1 MPIHAAPPPGH
12 ADAQAAPAHA
22 PRAVRVLSYVESL
35 TPHLFVPS
43 RTRPVRAKHRELR
56 ADTQVRPHS
65 HPWAQVAISTT
76 GVLRLTVPDGAYI
89 VPPSRA
95 LWIPPGVE
103 HAVTMVED
111 ADLRTLYF
119 HQPPGRCGPGVARTQ
134 EEPWR
139 QCRVLEVS
147 DLLRALVREMPSEPD
162 DAPPLP
168 PELLHRERHLS
179 ALILDE
185 LRRASSVRLGVDLP
199 RDKRLRHLC
208 EAVIADPTRHATRA
222 RARARWRAC
231 SARSS
236 PAPSRS
242 GASRSSW
249 RAPWPWP
256 RAAGPSTRSRPSW
269 ATTAPAP
276 SAPWCAAPWGWRRG
290 GSWGHEPRAG
300 GGAQAKSGP
309 GAASAWHAGNAPG
322 SARQR
327 AGGGRVQAARHGQ
340 ALLLLEL
347 AQRAGRLRA
356 G

>member
-1 MPIHAAPPPGH
+1 MPSPSLPRPAPPP
-12 ADAQAAPAHA
+12 AEPVAASTAG
-22 PRAVRVLSYVESL
+22 RAARPVRVLSYVESL

-43 RTRPVRAKHRELR
+43 RERPVRAKHRELR

-76 GVLRLTVPDGAYI
+76 GVLRLTVPRGTYI

-119 HQPPGRCGPGVARTQ
+119 YQPPGRCGPAVARAQ

-147 DLLRALVREMPSEPD
+147 ELLRAVVREMPTDPD
-162 DAPPLP
+162 DGAPPP

-208 EAVIADPTRHATRA
+208 EAVLADPTRHDTLADWARDTGASPRTVARLFRQELGSTFTQWRQQVILA
-222 RARARWRAC
+222 RAVAL
-231 SARSS
+231 
-236 PAPSRS
+236 
-242 GASRSSW
+242 
-249 RAPWPWP
+249 
-256 RAAGPSTRSRPSW
+256 AAGRKPINQIAAELGYNS
-269 ATTAPAP
+269 P
-276 SAPWCAAPWGWRRG
+276 SAFSAMVRRAVG
-290 GSWGHEPRAG
+290 L
-300 GGAQAKSGP
+300 
-309 GAASAWHAGNAPG
+309 APG
-322 SARQR
+322 RFLGSP
-327 AGGGRVQAARHGQ
+327 
-340 ALLLLEL
+340 
-347 AQRAGRLRA
+347 
-356 G
+356 

>member
-1 MPIHAAPPPGH
+1 MPSPSLSRPAPPP
-12 ADAQAAPAHA
+12 AEPVAASTAG
-22 PRAVRVLSYVESL
+22 RAARPVRVLSYVESL

-43 RTRPVRAKHRELR
+43 RERPVRAKHRELR

-76 GVLRLTVPDGAYI
+76 GVLRLTVPRGTYI

-119 HQPPGRCGPGVARTQ
+119 HQPSGRCGPAVARAQ

-147 DLLRALVREMPSEPD
+147 ELLRAVVREMPTDPD
-162 DAPPLP
+162 DGAPPP

-208 EAVIADPTRHATRA
+208 EAVLADPTRHDTLADWARDTGASPRTVARLFRQELGSTFTQWRQQVILA
-222 RARARWRAC
+222 RAVAL
-231 SARSS
+231 
-236 PAPSRS
+236 
-242 GASRSSW
+242 
-249 RAPWPWP
+249 
-256 RAAGPSTRSRPSW
+256 AAGRKPINQIAAELGYNS
-269 ATTAPAP
+269 P
-276 SAPWCAAPWGWRRG
+276 SAFSAMVRRAVG
-290 GSWGHEPRAG
+290 L
-300 GGAQAKSGP
+300 
-309 GAASAWHAGNAPG
+309 APG
-322 SARQR
+322 RFLGSP
-327 AGGGRVQAARHGQ
+327 
-340 ALLLLEL
+340 
-347 AQRAGRLRA
+347 
-356 G
+356 

>member
-1 MPIHAAPPPGH
+1 MPSPSLRRPAPPP
-12 ADAQAAPAHA
+12 AEPAAASTA
-22 PRAVRVLSYVESL
+22 GRAARPVRVLSYVESL

-43 RTRPVRAKHRELR
+43 RERPVRAKHRELR

-76 GVLRLTVPDGAYI
+76 GVLRLTVPRGTYI

-119 HQPPGRCGPGVARTQ
+119 YQPPGRCGPAVARAQ

-139 QCRVLEVS
+139 QCRVLDVS
-147 DLLRALVREMPSEPD
+147 ELLRAVVREMPTDPD
-162 DAPPLP
+162 DGAPPP

-208 EAVIADPTRHATRA
+208 EAVLADPTRHDTLADWARDTGASPRTVARLFRQELGSTFTQWRQQVILA
-222 RARARWRAC
+222 RAVAL
-231 SARSS
+231 
-236 PAPSRS
+236 
-242 GASRSSW
+242 
-249 RAPWPWP
+249 
-256 RAAGPSTRSRPSW
+256 AAGRKPINQIAAELGYNS
-269 ATTAPAP
+269 P
-276 SAPWCAAPWGWRRG
+276 SAFSAMVRRAVG
-290 GSWGHEPRAG
+290 L
-300 GGAQAKSGP
+300 
-309 GAASAWHAGNAPG
+309 APG
-322 SARQR
+322 RFLGSP
-327 AGGGRVQAARHGQ
+327 
-340 ALLLLEL
+340 
-347 AQRAGRLRA
+347 
-356 G
+356 

>member
-1 MPIHAAPPPGH
+1 M
-12 ADAQAAPAHA
+12 
-22 PRAVRVLSYVESL
+22 RVLSYVESL

-43 RTRPVRAKHRELR
+43 RERPVRAKHRELR

-76 GVLRLTVPDGAYI
+76 GVLRLTVPRGTDI

-119 HQPPGRCGPGVARTQ
+119 YQPPGRCGPAVARAQ

-147 DLLRALVREMPSEPD
+147 ELLRAVVREMPTDPD
-162 DAPPLP
+162 DGAPPP

-208 EAVIADPTRHATRA
+208 EAVLADPTRHDTLADWARDTGASPRTVARLFRQELGSTFTQWRQQVILA
-222 RARARWRAC
+222 RAVAL
-231 SARSS
+231 
-236 PAPSRS
+236 
-242 GASRSSW
+242 
-249 RAPWPWP
+249 
-256 RAAGPSTRSRPSW
+256 AAGRKPINQIAAELGYNS
-269 ATTAPAP
+269 P
-276 SAPWCAAPWGWRRG
+276 SAFSAMVRRAVG
-290 GSWGHEPRAG
+290 L
-300 GGAQAKSGP
+300 
-309 GAASAWHAGNAPG
+309 APG
-322 SARQR
+322 RFLGSP
-327 AGGGRVQAARHGQ
+327 
-340 ALLLLEL
+340 
-347 AQRAGRLRA
+347 
-356 G
+356 